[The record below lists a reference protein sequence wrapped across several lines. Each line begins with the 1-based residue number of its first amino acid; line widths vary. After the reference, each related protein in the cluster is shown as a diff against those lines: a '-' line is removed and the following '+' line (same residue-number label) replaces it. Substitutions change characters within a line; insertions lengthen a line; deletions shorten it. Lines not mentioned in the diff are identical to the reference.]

1 MTTILEAIILGI
13 VQGVT
18 EWLPVSSSGHLV
30 LVQHFLKIEQP
41 LIFDLF
47 LHLGSLIVV
56 FFVFRND
63 LKKLILGIL
72 RKEKVYLQ
80 YLSYLIL
87 ATIPIGLVGFFFKDI
102 VEAAFGNIKVVG
114 YSFLFTALIVFLSKY
129 PQQKEKSLTWK
140 SGLIIGLG
148 QAIAILPGVSRSGT
162 TISTALM
169 QGIKQ
174 EEAARFSFLLF
185 IPAILGA
192 TVLELTSITP
202 SSIEN
207 VPAIMAGV
215 ITTMIVGFF
224 SLKLLL
230 RIVHHQRF
238 SSFAWYCLGLGI
250 LIIIFF

>member
-30 LVQHFLKIEQP
+30 LFQHFFKVEQP
-41 LIFDLF
+41 LILDLF
-47 LHLGSLIVV
+47 LHLGSLAVV
-56 FFVFRND
+56 FFVFRTD
-63 LKKLILGIL
+63 LKKLISGIM
-72 RKEKVYLQ
+72 RGEKFYLQ
-80 YLSYLIL
+80 YFFYIIL
-87 ATIPIGLVGFFFKDI
+87 ATIPIGIVGFFFKDV
-102 VEAAFGNIKVVG
+102 VEAAFGSIKVVG
-114 YSFLFTALIVFLSKY
+114 YSLLFTALMLFFSKY
-129 PQQKEKSLTWK
+129 PRQKERSLTWK
-140 SGLIIGLG
+140 YGLIIGLG

-192 TVLELTSITP
+192 TVLELTSINL

-207 VPAIMAGV
+207 IPAIMAGV
-215 ITTMIVGFF
+215 ITTIIVGFF

-230 RIVHHQRF
+230 RIVHHKQF

-250 LIIIFF
+250 LIITFF

>member
-1 MTTILEAIILGI
+1 ML
-13 VQGVT
+13 
-18 EWLPVSSSGHLV
+18 
-30 LVQHFLKIEQP
+30 
-41 LIFDLF
+41 
-47 LHLGSLIVV
+47 
-56 FFVFRND
+56 
-63 LKKLILGIL
+63 
-72 RKEKVYLQ
+72 
-80 YLSYLIL
+80 
-87 ATIPIGLVGFFFKDI
+87 
-102 VEAAFGNIKVVG
+102 
-114 YSFLFTALIVFLSKY
+114 FLSKY
-129 PQQKEKSLTWK
+129 PRQKEKSLTWK

-192 TVLELTSITP
+192 TVLELTSITL

-207 VPAIMAGV
+207 IPAIIAGV
-215 ITTMIVGFF
+215 ITTIIVGFF